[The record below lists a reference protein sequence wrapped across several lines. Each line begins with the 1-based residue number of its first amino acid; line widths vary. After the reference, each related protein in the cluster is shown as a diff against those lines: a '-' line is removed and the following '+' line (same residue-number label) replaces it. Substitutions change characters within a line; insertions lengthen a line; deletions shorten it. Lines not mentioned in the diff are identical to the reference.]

1 MYEIIYTSGA
11 RRLFDP
17 GQLAQLLATARTNN
31 ARLQVSGILL
41 YDSGSFF
48 QVLEG
53 EASVVRP
60 LFERIARDERH
71 YRVQVLREGEV
82 KARSFA
88 EWSMGYVSLDAQ
100 LRSLLAKRHGLSS
113 NGSMVDDAR
122 SVLPLLDAFRNGQLR
137 TYIFS

>member
-1 MYEIIYTSGA
+1 MHEIIYASAA

-17 GQLAQLLATARTNN
+17 GQLASLLSVARTNN
-31 ARLQVSGILL
+31 ARLAVSGILL
-41 YDSGSFF
+41 YDAGSFF

-53 EASVVRP
+53 EAAIVRP

-71 YRVQVLREGEV
+71 YRVQVLREGAV
-82 KARSFA
+82 PARSFA

-100 LRSLLAKRHGLSS
+100 LRSMLAKRHGLSS
-113 NGSMVDDAR
+113 NGSMRDDAH

>member
-1 MYEIIYTSGA
+1 MYELIYTSGA

-17 GQLAQLLATARTNN
+17 GQLAALLATARTNN
-31 ARLQVSGILL
+31 ARQEVSGILL
-41 YDSGSFF
+41 YDAGSFF

-71 YRVQVLREGEV
+71 YRVQVLREGAV
-82 KARSFA
+82 SARSFA

-113 NGSMVDDAR
+113 NGSMIEDAS